1 MSPRPGEGGLP
12 PDRNLALGLVWV
24 TEIGR
29 RRRWPLE
36 GRADKNGADQ
46 VAVVDYRHH
55 D

>member
-1 MSPRPGEGGLP
+1 MSHGLAKVACRAIATSRWIWSGSRNRPPSP
-12 PDRNLALGLVWV
+12 PAAGM
-24 TEIGR
+24 
-29 RRRWPLE
+29 